1 MVSVEFPAEWDDEG
15 VLGNHGV
22 YSEESY
28 QEGDVDDTYEQDEQ
42 DEQEAN
48 RKTQKKQLEI

>member
-28 QEGDVDDTYEQDEQ
+28 QEGDVDDTYEQG
-42 DEQEAN
+42 EQEAN

>member
-42 DEQEAN
+42 EAN